1 MMDVMEKY
9 KIFFQ
14 QFDKEIQEKFSEFF
28 STFKLYSYEK
38 LNTTKAQDKSKL
50 VSMYSVAFTYL
61 IQNVSNDLSNMSEE
75 ELYQLVLSEKA
86 NYTHK
91 RVLSR
96 YYGFLKASGLYNF
109 KNNLSIVSG
118 VYAKTQNDF
127 YTTEEWSSMV
137 NVALDID
144 TILPKALNNVKAA
157 RCWLYLLLHLCVA
170 WRKYDIL
177 TLPAMDNL
185 LNIEKY
191 TLKWFEEN
199 VFTLEDAGYIINNV
213 KLYAEQYL
221 MRKNEAKKYFNVPY
235 SFYIPLAIAFIV
247 TENWRRILNQDKLF
261 GNFDGKTKMA
271 DYLGDSVQGF
281 SSLKA
286 NRTLLSFVDAKAS
299 EIGANDIVRISSYM
313 RSHKV
318 NGYYFSDNTSVYLK
332 SNYSDKELNEITI
345 QLYNRGLFGWM
356 YDSLLKIVS
365 DENIKTQKQTTMDI
379 INLKNN
385 LSAKQMNEIAG
396 ILYSQN
402 LTKENVLNEILK
414 MSQDEIKLLFL
425 QLQYGEKVSK
435 QEGIFCIKPN
445 ECNEKATVN
454 CYMCKYSIPSIH
466 ALFSIKDELYDIFSK
481 TKEERYIYSYDR
493 LRILNKMLKLYSVV
507 KEAVDA
513 FGEGYVN
520 SIIPLQETKDK
531 LVTTYKKLIKEE
543 ENEQYKGS

>member
-9 KIFFQ
+9 RIFFQ

-75 ELYQLVLSEKA
+75 ELYKLVLNEKA

-144 TILPKALNNVKAA
+144 TILPKAINNVKAA

-261 GNFDGKTKMA
+261 GNFDGKTKMV

-299 EIGANDIVRISSYM
+299 EMGANDIVRISSYM

-507 KEAVDA
+507 KEAIDA